1 MVLARLTPA
10 GATLLAGHADAY
22 KQRLAQLMGD
32 ITPLQAER
40 LRQLLSLVPTDGG
53 LGATPQGAVEAP

>member
-1 MVLARLTPA
+1 MVLARLTPT
-10 GATLLAGHADAY
+10 GESLLADHADAY

-53 LGATPQGAVEAP
+53 SGTSPHGTPES